1 MQQEFET
8 RLAQNNQPTTLLE
21 HGFVKALF
29 KKCRILSKKLE
40 DCTMIENKQKTG
52 AKCTEQQLAKL
63 AQKAQFQAEI
73 NADLSTLDLFLQFY
87 EKPQVAA
94 PVVPDQ
100 PEEKPE
106 PVEVAPQIIREIE
119 YVKQIETV
127 EKEVIVEKEVVVEKV
142 IVQDNT
148 EQVVSALASLI
159 SLQFRLQM
167 PQQWTNVR

>member
-1 MQQEFET
+1 
-8 RLAQNNQPTTLLE
+8 
-21 HGFVKALF
+21 
-29 KKCRILSKKLE
+29 
-40 DCTMIENKQKTG
+40 
-52 AKCTEQQLAKL
+52 
-63 AQKAQFQAEI
+63 
-73 NADLSTLDLFLQFY
+73 
-87 EKPQVAA
+87 
-94 PVVPDQ
+94 VVPDQ